1 MPAIARA
8 DGNDTVFSFT
18 GVGKNCARPVNV
30 VTGSSTVSTIFV
42 GGSPI
47 VVQGDMVGAHAAG
60 GCSPDLSTLS
70 TYSGTVFAGGKGV
83 GRIGDEYSSDNL
95 ITSGFS
101 TVFLG

>member
-8 DGNDTVFSFT
+8 DGIDTVFSFT
-18 GVGKNCARPVNV
+18 GVGKGCARPLNT
-30 VTGSSTVSTIFV
+30 VTGSSTITTIFV

-47 VVQGDMVGAHAAG
+47 VVQGDLVGSHPAG
-60 GCSPDLSTLS
+60 GCGPDLSTLS

-83 GRIGDEYSSDNL
+83 GRIGDQYSSDNL

>member
-18 GVGKNCARPVNV
+18 GVGKNCGRPLNT
-30 VTGSSTVSTIFV
+30 VTGSFTVSTVFA
-42 GGSPI
+42 GGFPI
-47 VVQGDMVGAHAAG
+47 VVQGDSVGAHPAG
-60 GCSPDLSTLS
+60 GCGPDLSTLS

-83 GRIGDEYSSDNL
+83 GRVGDLYSSDNV

-101 TVFLG
+101 TVFLS